1 VYILVVDDDQL
12 TAALVQLALRKEDY
26 EVETMDNPRG
36 ALQMIQKREPDLL
49 ILDVMMP
56 YLDGF
61 EFAAKLRD
69 EGYDIPIIF
78 MTARDTIEAKL
89 EGFRSGA
96 DDYICKPFNYQ
107 ELLARVRAVVRRVK
121 KDSKVGN
128 QSIRVGRFELFPAEL
143 KVMVLDRPVTLT
155 PREMNVLRMLMASP
169 GQVVN
174 RGQLLLEVWNDK
186 ESNSNLVDVYIRRLR
201 SKLEVYADNPQHILS
216 VRGSGY
222 KFIGN

>member
-1 VYILVVDDDQL
+1 MYILVVDDDQL

-61 EFAAKLRD
+61 EFATKLRD

-78 MTARDTIEAKL
+78 MTAKDTIEAKL

-107 ELLARVRAVVRRVK
+107 ELVARVRAVVRRVK
-121 KDSKVGN
+121 KDSKMGN

-143 KVMVLDRPVTLT
+143 KVMILDRAVTLT
-155 PREMNVLRMLMASP
+155 PTEMQVLRVLMASP

-201 SKLEVYADNPQHILS
+201 SKLEVDADNPQHILS

>member
-1 VYILVVDDDQL
+1 MYILVVDDDQL

-107 ELLARVRAVVRRVK
+107 ELVARVRAVVRRVK

>member
-61 EFAAKLRD
+61 EFATKLRD

-78 MTARDTIEAKL
+78 MTAKDTIEAKL

-107 ELLARVRAVVRRVK
+107 ELVARVRAVVRRVK
-121 KDSKVGN
+121 KDSKMGN

-143 KVMVLDRPVTLT
+143 KVMILDRAVTLT
-155 PREMNVLRMLMASP
+155 PTEMQVLRVLMASP

-201 SKLEVYADNPQHILS
+201 SKLEVDADNPQHILS

>member
-1 VYILVVDDDQL
+1 MYILVVDDDQL